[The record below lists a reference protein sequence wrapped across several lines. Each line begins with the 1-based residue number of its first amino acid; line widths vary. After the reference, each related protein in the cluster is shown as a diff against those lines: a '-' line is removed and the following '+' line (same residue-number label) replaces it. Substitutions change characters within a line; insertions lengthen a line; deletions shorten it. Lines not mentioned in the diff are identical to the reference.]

1 MLEWIYFHVVRTHA
15 FLLFPTMTYYLNLEE
30 TFLLIDIIEDTLA
43 SNTLSEKWGKK
54 IKEKD
59 PFQ

>member
-1 MLEWIYFHVVRTHA
+1 MSYSCISVVPYHA
-15 FLLFPTMTYYLNLEE
+15 ILVKSCGD
-30 TFLLIDIIEDTLA
+30 FLLIDIIEDTLA
-43 SNTLSEKWGKK
+43 SNTPSEKWGKK